1 MAQVITQNNLNDV
14 IESIRRVH
22 EVEKTLIDNIHTTLR
37 SIKARDIKRYN
48 NIVKDV
54 LSAEVD
60 LIKLINQAAQ
70 LLPES
75 QVVNKLINFNK
86 NYIGPII
93 EAFTSGADKL
103 GKFGLI
109 MRFRYKW
116 GVDNLIDTIKTIVE
130 KLSSVHIPVVA
141 LTQTIKKAAIITVVI
156 KTINNILSEVDSAIK
171 FGFIT
176 RLRLTF
182 KIRTICKTLVAIIR
196 ELHKLQKYNLPSA
209 SKIMNLAKS
218 IVLTRLVIG
227 AFAGIIDELSEISL
241 WSLITFKVR
250 MVLVRSA
257 LRQVIKVMDIITGM
271 NIPKISIKRLARI
284 NLFKLYIFG
293 LVGVM
298 GVLALTSLLMVPFI
312 LASPII
318 ILAFWL
324 TGKVISFIAQIMF
337 NLGSNPKLWLGLLLL
352 TAVIGAFTLII
363 VLIDYLVQKSKNM
376 MANFG
381 KLILLVGAVGLFVL
395 VLAGFGV
402 LVATFHPV
410 MLIAI
415 FGLGLVTTIVG
426 LLFVTALMLSY
437 LATINLDKTAILS
450 GVHLVMDTAISV
462 IKAVF
467 ETVYEI
473 GGGEKGQPWYKQV
486 ISFLGGSIAT
496 LASAILSIGILGLTL
511 VSVSLILIT
520 ATILRM
526 LQTLN
531 LDRERITN
539 NVDTVIQTSISII
552 HQVFESTYKINGGEK
567 SKSWFE
573 SVLKFSFGRFSS
585 IFGAI
590 LSISFLALSLVSVGL
605 VMLLATQLRLLQAL
619 NLNPDIIRER
629 IGTVMTSAN
638 TVIDAIFNT
647 PDTVGDTSTKKG
659 FIRPVLE
666 VLGSGPILRL
676 IDSIMSI
683 GFLALS
689 TISMLMVLQLAR
701 QLKVLESI
709 NIDPEKIRSS
719 VDAIIYACQT
729 VTSAIMKP
737 ETTEKREAKGLFR
750 KLLEMTLPQNLLTM
764 IDSLMSIGFLA
775 VSMVAIGMVGKLAER
790 LTSIANLPS
799 MDNIS
804 NKTAEIVTAS
814 NSVINQIFS
823 SINEDEVAKISESA
837 KASESYLI
845 LISNTV
851 DNMGKLMD
859 RLTGMKG
866 LDSTKLKNFEGISGL
881 IIETIN
887 SITQNVKGSVEDTDI
902 RLNQMLKLQNMISYF
917 MRIKQADIKKAQEVT
932 DKYISLLD
940 KVNSVDLAKLQT
952 TTNLFEKMA
961 QFSKSISGDFEG
973 LADTLNEKIAPLLEE
988 LKELMNG
995 VQQKVEKTGSDIS
1008 ASVYAS
1014 KSNSLS
1020 PTEMANQT
1028 AREMPNASQVERE
1041 KEVERR
1047 MEAQA
1052 RRQNSEIVSKL
1063 EDLIELFE
1071 RGSARV
1077 RTV

>member
-1 MAQVITQNNLNDV
+1 
-14 IESIRRVH
+14 
-22 EVEKTLIDNIHTTLR
+22 
-37 SIKARDIKRYN
+37 
-48 NIVKDV
+48 
-54 LSAEVD
+54 
-60 LIKLINQAAQ
+60 
-70 LLPES
+70 
-75 QVVNKLINFNK
+75 
-86 NYIGPII
+86 
-93 EAFTSGADKL
+93 
-103 GKFGLI
+103 
-109 MRFRYKW
+109 
-116 GVDNLIDTIKTIVE
+116 
-130 KLSSVHIPVVA
+130 
-141 LTQTIKKAAIITVVI
+141 
-156 KTINNILSEVDSAIK
+156 
-171 FGFIT
+171 
-176 RLRLTF
+176 
-182 KIRTICKTLVAIIR
+182 
-196 ELHKLQKYNLPSA
+196 
-209 SKIMNLAKS
+209 
-218 IVLTRLVIG
+218 
-227 AFAGIIDELSEISL
+227 
-241 WSLITFKVR
+241 
-250 MVLVRSA
+250 
-257 LRQVIKVMDIITGM
+257 
-271 NIPKISIKRLARI
+271 
-284 NLFKLYIFG
+284 
-293 LVGVM
+293 
-298 GVLALTSLLMVPFI
+298 
-312 LASPII
+312 
-318 ILAFWL
+318 
-324 TGKVISFIAQIMF
+324 
-337 NLGSNPKLWLGLLLL
+337 
-352 TAVIGAFTLII
+352 
-363 VLIDYLVQKSKNM
+363 M

-395 VLAGFGV
+395 VLASFGI
-402 LVATFHPV
+402 LVATFQPV
-410 MLIAI
+410 ILIAI
-415 FGLGLVTTIVG
+415 LGLGLVTTIVG

-437 LATINLDKTAILS
+437 LATINLDKTAILN

-520 ATILRM
+520 ATILRV

-552 HQVFESTYKINGGEK
+552 RQVFESTYKITGEEK

-676 IDSIMSI
+676 IDSILSI

-701 QLKVLESI
+701 QLKMLESI

-845 LISNTV
+845 LISSTV

-859 RLTGMKG
+859 RLTNMKG
-866 LDSTKLKNFEGISGL
+866 LDSTKLKNFEGISEL
-881 IIETIN
+881 IIGTIN
-887 SITQNVKGSVEDTDI
+887 SITQNVKGSVKDTDI

-917 MRIKQADIKKAQEVT
+917 MRIKQEDIKKAQEVT